1 MKEYLVL
8 LRYTAVGKPF
18 VAIVSIKTIHVL
30 VYAEESIKES
40 KSMAARHAYKDQW
53 IPMLCGEE
61 TIVCLTIPIPNTDLS
76 ICIQAF
82 CVLTKI
88 HFHHII
94 HHEHH
99 KQTFR

>member
-40 KSMAARHAYKDQW
+40 KSMAARHAYKDQ
-53 IPMLCGEE
+53 
-61 TIVCLTIPIPNTDLS
+61 
-76 ICIQAF
+76 
-82 CVLTKI
+82 
-88 HFHHII
+88 
-94 HHEHH
+94 
-99 KQTFR
+99 